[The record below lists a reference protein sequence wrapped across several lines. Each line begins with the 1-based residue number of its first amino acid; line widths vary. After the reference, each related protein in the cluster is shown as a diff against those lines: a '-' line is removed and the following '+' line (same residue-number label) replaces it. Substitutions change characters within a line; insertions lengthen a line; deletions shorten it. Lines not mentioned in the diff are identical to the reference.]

1 MKKGFTLVELL
12 AVLIILGLII
22 VIAIPSYTEIYSR
35 IKRSNMQSKVTEI
48 ETAALKYGNLI
59 KDDVKNSKGNC
70 TIIKVATLIE
80 RGYMV
85 SEDDVEAIIY
95 DPTDN
100 TVLDG
105 DIHLC
110 YCKSKMDITANYTV
124 PFNAY
129 KVYHEGDTVTY
140 NDKLYE
146 CLVDYTDI
154 HNKNGPPGIFGT
166 NKDGKNYFR
175 EVTC

>member
-1 MKKGFTLVELL
+1 
-12 AVLIILGLII
+12 
-22 VIAIPSYTEIYSR
+22 
-35 IKRSNMQSKVTEI
+35 MQSKVTEI